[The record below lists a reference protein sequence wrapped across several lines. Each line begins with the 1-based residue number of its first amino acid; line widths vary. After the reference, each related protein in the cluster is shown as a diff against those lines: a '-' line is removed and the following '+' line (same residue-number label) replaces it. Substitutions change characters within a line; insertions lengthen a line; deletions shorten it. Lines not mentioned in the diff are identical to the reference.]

1 MLFICGQLQTNI
13 CLFRWPFRQEQ
24 WWELGWRNSS
34 WTLWLSHQQLTSIT
48 PWVGNVTHWQTLSLQ
63 FLKKKCWTPSIIIH
77 FLMMHYT
84 FVNCV
89 ICCCYFCL
97 IMYCQCVCLPVFACM
112 PLWPDIQIFCLI
124 GEFTNT
130 VRCLMFCL
138 YMCEGLCG
146 TYDGNRDNDLLQ
158 NNGQVYEGRGLR
170 PDPFSLSW
178 R

>member
-1 MLFICGQLQTNI
+1 MWSTANQRLFVQV
-13 CLFRWPFRQEQ
+13 
-24 WWELGWRNSS
+24 
-34 WTLWLSHQQLTSIT
+34 TLPTGTVMRI
-48 PWVGNVTHWQTLSLQ
+48 GVTKQ
-63 FLKKKCWTPSIIIH
+63 FLNVVIVPSAADFNHTMGKQCYTLANTELTVLERKCWTPSIIIH

-84 FVNCV
+84 FGGCV
-89 ICCCYFCL
+89 ICCCYYCL
-97 IMYCQCVCLPVFACM
+97 IMYCWCVCLPVFACM

-124 GEFTNT
+124 GGFTNT
-130 VRCLMFCL
+130 VQCLMFCL

-158 NNGQVYEGRGLR
+158 NNGQVYEGRGLQ